1 MLSNV
6 DIFEKIR
13 SGEIK
18 VEPFDEDLVESN
30 SLYFR
35 LDNAFL
41 FPKGGK
47 VNFKEDLKN
56 YFERKTKNEVE
67 LKPGDFVVART
78 YEKLSLSPRIAM
90 LIEGRST
97 LGRLGIS
104 IIQTAMNVESGHGWP
119 NPRKVVLEIKN
130 NGPFI
135 VVLNYKMKIAKG
147 IFFELKTQTT
157 KPYDKFFKYGKDP
170 DRLAP
175 LP

>member
-6 DIFEKIR
+6 DIRKEIEKGSIKIIPFE
-13 SGEIK
+13 ET
-18 VEPFDEDLVESN
+18 LLESN

-35 LDNAFL
+35 LDNTIL
-41 FPKGGK
+41 LPKSGLVSWDSLDK
-47 VNFKEDLKN
+47 
-56 YFERKTKNEVE
+56 YFERKKIDEIL
-67 LKPGDFVVART
+67 LKPGDFIVART
-78 YEKLSLSPRIAM
+78 FEKLAISPEFAM

-104 IIQTAMNVESGHGWP
+104 VIQTAMNVEAGHGWP

-130 NGPFI
+130 NGPFDI
-135 VVLNYKMKIAKG
+135 ILKYKMKIAKG
-147 IFFELKTQTT
+147 VFFRLETPTD
-157 KPYDKFFKYGKDP
+157 KPYDKFFKYGKEP